1 MSIANEKISSLLSL
15 VKGMHAICFK
25 GIFRSLLMIK
35 IENNMFYGVTVG
47 ASSAGY
53 TYFHIKQEVLFI
65 IMLYDVLQFI
75 SFITN
80 NYLDQRRV
88 FLDGFLTKNYQA
100 HACLS
105 NFFLYFK
112 NNIFMWHSLKFGED
126 GRGRRQIIDL
136 IIHNLLAISAL
147 PPGPLKSKSWY
158 NYRFCFFYR
167 KYVWL

>member
-1 MSIANEKISSLLSL
+1 MRIIQVCLSP
-15 VKGMHAICFK
+15 VKGMHAICFR
-25 GIFRSLLMIK
+25 GIFRSLLMIN

-65 IMLYDVLQFI
+65 IMWYDVLQFI

-80 NYLDQRRV
+80 NVLDQRRV

-105 NFFLYFK
+105 NVFF
-112 NNIFMWHSLKFGED
+112 IF
-126 GRGRRQIIDL
+126 
-136 IIHNLLAISAL
+136 
-147 PPGPLKSKSWY
+147 
-158 NYRFCFFYR
+158 
-167 KYVWL
+167 